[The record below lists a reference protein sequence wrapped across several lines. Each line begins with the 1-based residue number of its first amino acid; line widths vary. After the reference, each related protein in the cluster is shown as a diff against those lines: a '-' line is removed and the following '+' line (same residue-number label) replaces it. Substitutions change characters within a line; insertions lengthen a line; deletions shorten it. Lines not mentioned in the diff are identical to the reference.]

1 MPYCSK
7 CGGEIS
13 SGLRFCPKCGTQ
25 VSIEPQVSV
34 GERRFKNTPVK
45 GILVGVIILLIASV
59 GVYLFLTRNKA
70 PVIVSLEAPSV
81 VAINE
86 IVSLTSSA
94 TDEDGDTLTYTWQ
107 AEAGTISG
115 EGSTVTY
122 TAPKTAGTYALTVS
136 VSDGRGGRAKQSI
149 NIEVLLLWQKTYGGK
164 DLDRAFSIQQT
175 KDGGYIVAG
184 YTESFGA
191 GDSDFYILKL
201 DPTGKVL
208 WEKTYGGEY
217 YDWASSIQQTKDG
230 GYIVAGYTTSFGAG
244 DLDFYILKLDP
255 TRKVLLIISSTQ
267 YQITPSL

>member
-1 MPYCSK
+1 
-7 CGGEIS
+7 
-13 SGLRFCPKCGTQ
+13 
-25 VSIEPQVSV
+25 
-34 GERRFKNTPVK
+34 
-45 GILVGVIILLIASV
+45 
-59 GVYLFLTRNKA
+59 

-122 TAPKTAGTYALTVS
+122 TAPKTAGTYTLTVS
-136 VSDGRGGRAKQSI
+136 VSDGRGGRTRRSI

-164 DLDRAFSIQQT
+164 DLDWAFSIQQT

-184 YTESFGA
+184 VTRSFGA
-191 GDSDFYILKL
+191 GEEDFYILKL

-208 WEKTYGGEY
+208 WEKTYGGKDW
-217 YDWASSIQQTKDG
+217 DWAFSIQQTQDG
-230 GYIVAGYTTSFGAG
+230 GYIVAGVTESFGAVRTS
-244 DLDFYILKLDP
+244 FIL
-255 TRKVLLIISSTQ
+255 I
-267 YQITPSL
+267 